1 MINWKHMVV
10 GMLKSEW
17 ILHLCRRCFYSGL
30 NMTLECKNTKLW
42 PVCGCFTMSLPWKAE
57 RINGSMLSC
66 NMLLVAWLQKWMNKE
81 PAFEVS
87 ALWGR
92 RNTKWCIQSLWLLL
106 PNIVMHRARICYE
119 FLGFNPTAWT
129 ATVFSVVGMRRWGLH
144 FPPAL
149 STPSI
154 AQKNTSVSMVTICHG
169 NRTSR
174 RVHAHDDPS
183 RHFHN
188 WPPICRV
195 HRISFQTS
203 YPVMYRVMI
212 SRPVGHTGFVLR
224 PRPQNNEPLNPGTG
238 WAGPVPGPGRDL
250 GPRGKKGT
258 TRRRDSGALARSK
271 ASRLLWRF
279 FAWGVVWIRA
289 LLHCRSAFLKCVL
302 KVCRGN

>member
-1 MINWKHMVV
+1 MNDQRTSLWSQLGLQLSTAHWFWVEAKN
-10 GMLKSEW
+10 LTSKSYMDAKS
-17 ILHLCRRCFYSGL
+17 LLSGAR
-30 NMTLECKNTKLW
+30 
-42 PVCGCFTMSLPWKAE
+42 G
-57 RINGSMLSC
+57 
-66 NMLLVAWLQKWMNKE
+66 
-81 PAFEVS
+81 
-87 ALWGR
+87 
-92 RNTKWCIQSLWLLL
+92 NTKWCIQSLCLLL
-106 PNIVMHRARICYE
+106 PNIVMHRARVCYE
-119 FLGFNPTAWT
+119 FLGCNPTAWT

-183 RHFHN
+183 RRFHN

-195 HRISFQTS
+195 HRMSFQTS

-212 SRPVGHTGFVLR
+212 SRPIGHTGFVFR
-224 PRPQNNEPLNPGTG
+224 PRPQNNEPLNRGSRDGLSRARARPGMLPWSWG
-238 WAGPVPGPGRDL
+238 GR
-250 GPRGKKGT
+250 RG
-258 TRRRDSGALARSK
+258 RRDSGPLARSK

-289 LLHCRSAFLKCVL
+289 LLHCRSAFLKCVEGIRSCEAFFGAVGSERVSFF
-302 KVCRGN
+302 VCTMAPAIAALQVVHTLTNSIVLVSLL